1 MNKGVILI
9 FSTALGIAGS
19 YVPVLLG
26 NSNLLDGWSVLGG
39 FVGGLLGIWLG
50 AAVSRRW
57 G

>member
-26 NSNLLDGWSVLGG
+26 DSNLLDGWSVLGG